1 MSSSPLLPPDI
12 TAEDLHASLL
22 ADGEGELPF
31 TIIDLL
37 DNLPWFAT
45 GADWAQWRSFLKAIY
60 GLGHTM
66 TAIELQTFRE
76 CTGLKDPPE
85 EQVREG
91 YVACGRRARKS
102 AVGALVGVYQAIRR
116 DYRPFLAGGP
126 TGETGERAGILA
138 MSKDKGDAQQIF
150 GYMKDILSCPAMSH
164 HLLGDPL
171 MERTMLQR
179 RVDIIIR
186 TANSMGGRVRACVGA
201 LLDEIAFWPKGD
213 AANPDREVLRGILP
227 SMAGKPDP
235 MVLAMSSPLEKAGVL
250 YEAYQE
256 LWGKPHPRKL
266 FWKAP
271 TIRMNPDPAVV
282 VDVNIA
288 YEEDAVSADSE
299 FGANFRHGEH
309 QYVDERILAECTVTG
324 RVCLSPVLPTKI
336 GLRDPEPV
344 LFNYWAFVDTSGGS
358 SDWMCV
364 AIAHWDHIR
373 KKLVLDDF
381 RVWQPTTKGPFDPV
395 DATDEASVFIR
406 LWGLDF
412 VTGDQYA
419 GEWPPA
425 NFRKKGIRYNVS
437 EKTKHEIYK
446 DFIPAFNGRQCELL
460 DVKVLFE
467 QLRDL
472 RRKVTPTGQ
481 ERIDHQVGKKDD
493 VANACCGALEL
504 ADRIGRW
511 QDPPKA
517 PRGPVDTREALEQK
531 LRDDA
536 EGGASP
542 WHDRF
547 QY

>member
-1 MSSSPLLPPDI
+1 MGTQLPPDI

-22 ADGEGELPF
+22 ADGAGELPF

-66 TAIELQTFRE
+66 TPSELQTFRE
-76 CTGLKDPPE
+76 CTGLQDPPE
-85 EQVREG
+85 DQVREA

-116 DYRPFLAGGP
+116 DYRPYLAGGP
-126 TGETGERAGILA
+126 TGETGERAAVLA
-138 MSKDKGDAQQIF
+138 MSKDKGDAQQIH
-150 GYMKDILSCPAMSH
+150 GYMKDILSCPAMHH
-164 HLLGDPL
+164 HLLGEPI
-171 MERTMLQR
+171 MERTMLHR
-179 RVDIIIR
+179 RVDIVIR
-186 TANSMGGRVRACVGA
+186 TANAMGGRVRACVGA

-213 AANPDREVLRGILP
+213 AANPDREVLRGIIP
-227 SMAGKPDP
+227 SMSGKPDP
-235 MVLAMSSPLEKAGVL
+235 LVLAMSSPLEKAGVL
-250 YEAYQE
+250 YDAYEALY
-256 LWGKPHPRKL
+256 GKPHPRKL

-271 TIRMNPDPAVV
+271 TVRMNPDPAVV

-288 YEEDAVSADSE
+288 YEEDPVSADSE
-299 FGANFRHGEH
+299 FGANFRATEAM
-309 QYVDERILAECTVTG
+309 YVDEAVLRECTPIG
-324 RVCLSPVLPTKI
+324 RICLRPELPRRI
-336 GLRDPEPV
+336 GLHEPEPV
-344 LFNYWAFVDTSGGS
+344 LWNYWAFVDTSGGS

-364 AIAHWDHIR
+364 AIAHWDHVR
-373 KKLVLDDF
+373 KKIVLDDF
-381 RVWQPTTKGPFDPV
+381 RVWQPTTKGPFNPIE
-395 DATDEASVFIR
+395 ATDEACTFIR
-406 LWGLDF
+406 LWGID
-412 VTGDQYA
+412 VVHGDQYA
-419 GEWPPA
+419 GQWPPA
-425 NFRKKGIRYNVS
+425 NFRAKGVRYVTS

-446 DFIPAFNGRQCELL
+446 DFIPAFNSRVCELL
-460 DVKVLFE
+460 DMKVLFE

-493 VANACCGALEL
+493 VANACCGAMEL

-517 PRGPVDTREALEQK
+517 PRGPTDTREALEQK
-531 LRDDA
+531 LIEDA
-536 EGGASP
+536 EGGTSA